1 MRVTK
6 ALCVVVLLAAGCGD
20 DTTGITPGGAGGTGG
35 TGGTAGTGGT
45 GGSGGSGGVPDAA
58 PSGPVTFRIVNLVA
72 DLPEADICLAP
83 HGTTNYTQRLLGTVG
98 YTRGV
103 KYREMTAYNQ
113 TQSGDYDARVVMAGA
128 ANCDTPL
135 LGLPDQTNLAPMI
148 AGNTY
153 TIALM
158 GRVATGSAQPFQM
171 HIYQDETT
179 PISGKV
185 DLRFIHAAVGVP
197 AIDVGIGMSGAI
209 VTVFTNVAF
218 AEVGKGNGVDALGY
232 AQVAGIS
239 GGSLIMRTMGTT
251 TAIFAATGVTLTP
264 GTIVT
269 VFAIGDLGGA
279 PAALQF
285 MICIDGTRG
294 SGPLTECT
302 AVP

>member
-6 ALCVVVLLAAGCGD
+6 ALCVAVLLAAGCGD
-20 DTTGITPGGAGGTGG
+20 DTTGITPGAGG

-45 GGSGGSGGVPDAA
+45 GGSGGSGVPDAA
-58 PSGPVTFRIVNLVA
+58 PSGPVTFRIANLVA

-98 YTRGV
+98 YTHGV

-113 TQSGDYDARVVMAGA
+113 TQSGDYDARVVAAGA
-128 ANCDTPL
+128 ANCNTAL
-135 LGLPDQTNLAPMI
+135 LGLPDQTNLAPMT

-158 GRVATGSAQPFQM
+158 GRVAAGAQQPFQM
-171 HIYQDETT
+171 HIYQDETNM
-179 PISGKV
+179 IAAKV
-185 DLRFIHAAVGVP
+185 NLRFIHAAVGVP
-197 AIDVGIGMSGAI
+197 AVDVGIGMSGAI

-218 AEVGKGNGVDALGY
+218 AEVGKGNGVDSLGY
-232 AQVAGIS
+232 AQIAGIS
-239 GGSLIMRTMGTT
+239 GGSLIMRTVGTT
-251 TAIFAATGVTLTP
+251 TAIFAATGVTFNA

-279 PAALQF
+279 PAPLQF

-294 SGPLTECT
+294 SGPLTECNV
-302 AVP
+302 VP